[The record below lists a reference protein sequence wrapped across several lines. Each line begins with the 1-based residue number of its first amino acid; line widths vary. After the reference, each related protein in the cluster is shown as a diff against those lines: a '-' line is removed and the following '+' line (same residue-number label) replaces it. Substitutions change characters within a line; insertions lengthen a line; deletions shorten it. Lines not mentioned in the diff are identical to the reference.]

1 MVDWPKPIPITL
13 AIMAGLWALLV
24 VLAAPLPA
32 GLLNGTQSTTR
43 GTLGPPG
50 RLRSVIVA

>member
-24 VLAAPLPA
+24 VLAAPLP
-32 GLLNGTQSTTR
+32 GCSTAHR
-43 GTLGPPG
+43 ARHAAPSALPG
-50 RLRSVIVA
+50 D